1 MLVNTFSSIIL
12 QALNEGITDMA
23 TVNGTIAQHNTTETG
38 TLPSAQIF
46 AECQILGTRQR
57 PPLPSVALGETW
69 HSANRALPSVWH
81 SAK

>member
-1 MLVNTFSSIIL
+1 MASFFRSYVRMVSTRT
-12 QALNEGITDMA
+12 QALQEI
-23 TVNGTIAQHNTTETG
+23 G

-46 AECQILGTRQR
+46 AECQISGTRQR
-57 PPLPSVALGETW
+57 PPLPSAALGETW